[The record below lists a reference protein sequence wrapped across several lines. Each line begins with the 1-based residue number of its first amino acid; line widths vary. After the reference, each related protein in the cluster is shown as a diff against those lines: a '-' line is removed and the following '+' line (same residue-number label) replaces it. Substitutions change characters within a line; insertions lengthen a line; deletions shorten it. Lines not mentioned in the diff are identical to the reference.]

1 VKNRQY
7 ALYELPEITDLKD
20 LVWKKNSQIPE
31 KTAFAYA
38 KGRDE
43 IVNKSYHEFWNDVNA
58 LGTWE
63 YACGFKDAHIGII
76 GENSYEWL
84 LAFFSIVNG
93 GNVAVTIDKALP
105 PKEIMK
111 LLYKADVTVVFCSQ
125 AYMEVFDGMD
135 DIDVISMSKLQ
146 DYIDEGNRQI
156 AGKNM
161 SYIDY
166 VIDRKKMCCIMFTS
180 GTSGE
185 SKGVMLSHE
194 NIAGD
199 INGSCQLFKLDG
211 NTMAVLPFHHAF
223 GLVVGVLMVFN
234 YGHTTYISKSLKRIR
249 NDIQTA
255 KPQTM
260 FLVPLFVETFSRQIW
275 DNARKN
281 GKEKTLKIMMKISD
295 FLLKLGIDIRGICFK
310 SVQQAFGGN
319 LRYIISGGAKLN
331 VQYIK
336 EFRSWGIEI
345 LNGYGTTECSPC
357 VAVNRNFYHKDG
369 TVGLP
374 LPNVK
379 VKINEEGEVLIKGTP
394 VMLGYYK
401 DEKSTSETLNTGWY
415 STGDIGF
422 LDNDG
427 FITLTG
433 RKKNL
438 IILSNGENISPEE
451 LETDLLQDMAVHEAV
466 VYELGNVIVAEVYPI
481 EEYLH
486 DNEYFE
492 NLRKSVNK
500 KRPIYKQ
507 ISKIILRDDEFPKNT
522 SGKILRYHNK

>member
-1 VKNRQY
+1 
-7 ALYELPEITDLKD
+7 
-20 LVWKKNSQIPE
+20 
-31 KTAFAYA
+31 
-38 KGRDE
+38 
-43 IVNKSYHEFWNDVNA
+43 
-58 LGTWE
+58 
-63 YACGFKDAHIGII
+63 
-76 GENSYEWL
+76 
-84 LAFFSIVNG
+84 
-93 GNVAVTIDKALP
+93 
-105 PKEIMK
+105 
-111 LLYKADVTVVFCSQ
+111 
-125 AYMEVFDGMD
+125 
-135 DIDVISMSKLQ
+135 MSKMQ
-146 DYIDEGNRQI
+146 DYIDEGNRHI
-156 AGKNM
+156 SEKNT

-234 YGHTTYISKSLKRIR
+234 YGHTTYISKSLKRMQ
-249 NDIQTA
+249 NDLQSA

-275 DNARKN
+275 DNARKS

-295 FLLKLGIDIRGICFK
+295 FLLKLGIDIRGYWFK
-310 SVQQAFGGN
+310 SVFQAFGGS
-319 LRYIISGGAKLN
+319 LQYIICGGADVN
-331 VQYIK
+331 VKYIR

-357 VAVNRNFYHKDG
+357 VAVNRNFHHKDG

-379 VKINEEGEVLIKGTP
+379 VRIAEDGEVLIKGTP

-401 DEKSTSETLNTGWY
+401 DDKVTSEALKHGWY

-427 FITLTG
+427 FLTLTG

-438 IILSNGENISPEE
+438 IILNNGENISPEE
-451 LETDLLQDMAVHEAV
+451 LESDILQDIAVQEV
-466 VYELGNVIVAEVYPI
+466 LVYETDGIIAAEIYPF

-486 DNEYFE
+486 NDEYFE
-492 NLRKSVNK
+492 NLRKSINK
-500 KRPIYKQ
+500 NRPIYKQ
-507 ISKIILRDDEFPKNT
+507 ISKVTLRETEFPKNT
-522 SGKILRYHNK
+522 SGKIVRYSK

>member
-1 VKNRQY
+1 
-7 ALYELPEITDLKD
+7 
-20 LVWKKNSQIPE
+20 
-31 KTAFAYA
+31 
-38 KGRDE
+38 
-43 IVNKSYHEFWNDVNA
+43 
-58 LGTWE
+58 
-63 YACGFKDAHIGII
+63 
-76 GENSYEWL
+76 
-84 LAFFSIVNG
+84 
-93 GNVAVTIDKALP
+93 
-105 PKEIMK
+105 
-111 LLYKADVTVVFCSQ
+111 
-125 AYMEVFDGMD
+125 
-135 DIDVISMSKLQ
+135 
-146 DYIDEGNRQI
+146 
-156 AGKNM
+156 
-161 SYIDY
+161 
-166 VIDRKKMCCIMFTS
+166 
-180 GTSGE
+180 
-185 SKGVMLSHE
+185 
-194 NIAGD
+194 
-199 INGSCQLFKLDG
+199 
-211 NTMAVLPFHHAF
+211 
-223 GLVVGVLMVFN
+223 
-234 YGHTTYISKSLKRIR
+234 
-249 NDIQTA
+249 
-255 KPQTM
+255 
-260 FLVPLFVETFSRQIW
+260 VPLFVETFSHQIW

-319 LRYIISGGAKLN
+319 LQYIISGGAKLN
-331 VQYIK
+331 PQYIK

-357 VAVNRNFYHKDG
+357 VAVNRNFCHKDG

-379 VKINEEGEVLIKGTP
+379 VRINEEGEVLIKGTP

-401 DEKSTSETLNTGWY
+401 DEKSTSEILNTGWY

-427 FITLTG
+427 FLTLTG

-451 LETDLLQDMAVHEAV
+451 LETDLLQDRAVHEAV
-466 VYELGNVIVAEVYPI
+466 VYELENVIVAEVYPI
-481 EEYLH
+481 EEYLN

-507 ISKIILRDDEFPKNT
+507 ISKIILRDEEFPKNT